1 MMIEIPIEGEWM
13 MGIQTKTRTQYRL
26 LERLRCSSH
35 VGLDDHVGKRPAACW
50 DGSVDGVDG
59 YRVRD
64 VFRLGVTLAYTSV
77 LAGLGQCIIARIEI
91 LAILGRVDIE
101 IMRY

>member
-1 MMIEIPIEGEWM
+1 MLEG
-13 MGIQTKTRTQYRL
+13 
-26 LERLRCSSH
+26 LRCSSH
-35 VGLDDHVGKRPAACW
+35 VGLDDHVRKRPTACW
-50 DGSVDGVDG
+50 DGSVDRIDG

-64 VFRLGVTLAYTSV
+64 VFRLGVALAYTSV

-101 IMRY
+101 IMRK